1 MIGKPRHADLSRNSR
16 SPVVD
21 STEKNVA
28 LFVLVAARI
37 SSVKDRALRSW
48 LAPAVAVFVLA
59 APFLGVPAHGQN
71 TFAPVVKN
79 VQPRMVKIYGAGGA
93 RGLEAYQSG
102 FVISDEGH
110 ILTVWSYVLDTEF
123 VTAVLDDGRRFQ
135 AELVGADPRVEIA
148 VLKIDA
154 EDLAHFD
161 LDDAVNLAAGSRVLA
176 FSNLFNVAVGDESA
190 SVLHGSVAGRTR
202 LAARRGAFES
212 AYDGPAYVL
221 DAMTNNPGAGGGA
234 LTARRGNLAD
244 LVGKELRN
252 KLDNTWLNY
261 AMPISEVRFSVDQ
274 IISGQ
279 LQPRT
284 VDDDLR
290 KPESPVTLAMLG
302 IVLIPDVLVKTP
314 PYVDHV
320 VPESPAEEA
329 ELHPD
334 DMILFVNDR
343 LAGSAS
349 DLKEA
354 LSYIDRIDE
363 VRLLVQ
369 RGQSLIEMSLF
380 APEE

>member
-1 MIGKPRHADLSRNSR
+1 MNCQTRESG
-16 SPVVD
+16 
-21 STEKNVA
+21 
-28 LFVLVAARI
+28 
-37 SSVKDRALRSW
+37 ALRW
-48 LAPAVAVFVLA
+48 LVQTCCLLALVGQLA
-59 APFLGVPAHGQN
+59 ALPARGET
-71 TFAPVVKN
+71 TFASVVKN

-102 FVISDEGH
+102 FVISADGH

-123 VTAVLDDGRRFQ
+123 ITAVLDDGRRFQ
-135 AELVGADPRVEIA
+135 AKLVGADPRVEIA
-148 VLKIDA
+148 VLKIEA
-154 EDLAHFD
+154 EDLAHFN

-176 FSNLFNVAVGDESA
+176 FSNLFNVAVGDEAS
-190 SVLHGSVAGRTR
+190 SVLHGNVAGRTR
-202 LAARRGAFES
+202 LAARRGAFET

-234 LTARRGNLAD
+234 LTDRRGNLAAI
-244 LVGKELRN
+244 VGKELRN
-252 KLDNTWLNY
+252 QLDNTWLNY
-261 AMPISEVRFSVDQ
+261 AIPISEVQLSVEQ
-274 IISGQ
+274 IMSGQ

-284 VDDDLR
+284 VDPDLR
-290 KPESPVTLAMLG
+290 KPEAPMTLALLG
-302 IVLIPDVLVKTP
+302 IVLIPDVLAKTP
-314 PYVDHV
+314 PYIDHV
-320 VPESPAEEA
+320 AAGSPAEEA
-329 ELHPD
+329 QLRPD

-369 RGQSLIEMSLF
+369 RGQKLIETSLF